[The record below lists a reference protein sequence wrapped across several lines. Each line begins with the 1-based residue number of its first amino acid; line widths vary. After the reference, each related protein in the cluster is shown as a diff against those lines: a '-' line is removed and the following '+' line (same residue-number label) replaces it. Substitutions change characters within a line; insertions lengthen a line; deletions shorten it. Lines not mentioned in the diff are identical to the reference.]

1 MKITFLGTGAADWHK
16 KREGLTEFRR
26 FSSALIDGVLLID
39 PGPQVL
45 DALAEF
51 GKDAAQIQYIINTH
65 RHKDHYCEETVK
77 ALEAQGAS
85 LVDLNDGDCTEIG
98 AYTVRAYAGNH
109 STCEKTV
116 HFIISNGERTLFY
129 GLDGAWLLYEEVQAI
144 KKYKPDFAVFD
155 ATIGNIDGD
164 YRIFEHN
171 NLNMILEMKK
181 TLKPYIGRFAISH
194 MARTLHTD
202 HKTLSADMQAHG
214 IAVAYDGWETEI

>member
-1 MKITFLGTGAADWHK
+1 MKITFLGTGAADWHR
-16 KREGLTEFRR
+16 KREGMTEFRR

-45 DALAEF
+45 DALVEC
-51 GKDAAQIQYIINTH
+51 GKDAARIQYIINTH
-65 RHKDHYCEETVK
+65 KHKDHFCEETIR
-77 ALEAQGAS
+77 ALEAYGA
-85 LVDLNDGDCTEIG
+85 VFADLNDEDCTKLG

-116 HFIISNGERTLFY
+116 HFIITDGERTLFY

-144 KKYKPDFAVFD
+144 KKYHPDFAVFD

-171 NLNMILEMKK
+171 NLNMVLEMKK
-181 TLKPYIGRFAISH
+181 TLEPYIGTFAISH

-202 HKTLSADMQAHG
+202 HKTLSTDMQVHG